1 MDQKLLKLHQ
11 NARKFLHS
19 SEKIAELITRKGE
32 EELYA
37 LKVYQHDYTILKDSL
52 NKLFVS
58 HEAHQERRN
67 SPSRSAS
74 QEVLK
79 QREKS
84 SKKLGLQIQTEH
96 SVDSSDKR
104 TFTQED
110 GNDKKIDEIIHSL
123 GKTQNDILRTIKR
136 DESYL
141 HHTLE
146 TDEDFQHRGRER
158 PQPKLKTDK
167 SADELP
173 KMSKDQRSKSSQEL
187 VLMEKKFEK
196 LLQELDI
203 LKKEN
208 EELYKKARKVRE
220 KADERKK
227 TLKQLFDLVMEK
239 DKEINAYKEALKGK
253 SESTQKK
260 KDDITKAFEAKSNEL
275 LLRVGYLEKKLLDK
289 EFKLKSLTELT
300 QKLLQAKQIKES
312 KSAKSG
318 LKLPQTTNL
327 RLTESEKKR
336 QKFAGSPPEKKS
348 KNQGIDEVIDI
359 KEYINK
365 ETNDLLSFINPTKE
379 KSQDVFAAEQ
389 SLEALQIEKKELEEK
404 YHQVL
409 EEMGKIHEDKSKL
422 ESEHQEELSQLREKV
437 KTLHEKVQYSD
448 HEKEDKSDQFKTPEV
463 IFPPLIYHIFIMF

>member
-11 NARKFLHS
+11 NARKFLNS

-84 SKKLGLQIQTEH
+84 TKKLQIQTEE
-96 SVDSSDKR
+96 SVDPSDKR
-104 TFTQED
+104 TWTLEDRNSQLQEAFE
-110 GNDKKIDEIIHSL
+110 GNDKKINDIIYNL
-123 GKTQNDILRTIKR
+123 EKTQTDILRTIQR

-158 PQPKLKTDK
+158 PQPRLKTEK
-167 SADELP
+167 STEELG
-173 KMSKDQRSKSSQEL
+173 KLSKEQGSKSSQNL
-187 VLMEKKFEK
+187 VSMEKKFEK
-196 LLQELDI
+196 LVQELEI
-203 LKKEN
+203 LKMEN

-227 TLKQLFDLVMEK
+227 TLKQLFELVMEK

-253 SESTQKK
+253 GEGTQKK
-260 KDDITKAFEAKSNEL
+260 KDDIFKAFEAKANEL
-275 LLRVGYLEKKLLDK
+275 MLKVGFLEKKLLDK

-318 LKLPQTTNL
+318 GFKIPQ
-327 RLTESEKKR
+327 
-336 QKFAGSPPEKKS
+336 
-348 KNQGIDEVIDI
+348 
-359 KEYINK
+359 
-365 ETNDLLSFINPTKE
+365 
-379 KSQDVFAAEQ
+379 
-389 SLEALQIEKKELEEK
+389 
-404 YHQVL
+404 
-409 EEMGKIHEDKSKL
+409 
-422 ESEHQEELSQLREKV
+422 
-437 KTLHEKVQYSD
+437 
-448 HEKEDKSDQFKTPEV
+448 
-463 IFPPLIYHIFIMF
+463 PPLKVFIFFLIECLLNINHRII